1 MSSATAESP
10 AINNFAQTMAQQSSE
25 PKVHT
30 LLVIGELDSLFKFY
44 QMYKEPHNLS
54 QHFVYSWVANMASRK
69 SAPLISN
76 RNESN
81 DLICN
86 QLAEQWLDTSS
97 SLERRE
103 RLLSESP
110 IDLWPKIVSFI
121 PLSRMRCLAH
131 LASIWEKATE
141 GQVTFADIL
150 EWKSTE
156 QSILLFEFQSHDL
169 EDIHNQLP
177 MLKNLK
183 SYFPELN
190 FILRTVATTV
200 RNGGSS
206 LGSLK
211 LVKEHFEIMTSGEE
225 DHLTNHYQISENNG
239 KTTTYRLHQL
249 DPNSRSKKPA
259 SGHSMRLLQTFQH
272 LFRDPSKMAIRRGN
286 TAPTQYFW
294 YSLLS
299 DASIEAFYEMHMPNV
314 PAHVQKVF
322 EAS

>member
-1 MSSATAESP
+1 MSSATTESP
-10 AINNFAQTMAQQSSE
+10 AINNFARSMAQNNSE

-30 LLVIGELDSLFKFY
+30 LLVTGELDSLFKFY

-69 SAPLISN
+69 SAPLILN

-131 LASIWEKATE
+131 LASIWEKATD
-141 GQVTFADIL
+141 GQVTFADVL
-150 EWKSTE
+150 EWKLTE
-156 QSILLFEFQSHDL
+156 QSILLFEFESHDL
-169 EDIHNQLP
+169 DDVHNQLP
-177 MLKNLK
+177 MLKNLA
-183 SYFPELN
+183 SYFPELS
-190 FILRTVATTV
+190 FVLRTIVTTV
-200 RNGGSS
+200 RNGNS
-206 LGSLK
+206 LGNLK
-211 LVKEHFEIMTSGEE
+211 LVKEHFEILANGEE
-225 DHLTNHYQISENNG
+225 DHLTNHFQISENNG

-249 DPNSRSKKPA
+249 DPNSRGKKPV

-294 YSLLS
+294 YSLLN
-299 DASIEAFYEMHMPNV
+299 DASIEAFYEMHMPSV
-314 PAHVQKVF
+314 HMQKAF